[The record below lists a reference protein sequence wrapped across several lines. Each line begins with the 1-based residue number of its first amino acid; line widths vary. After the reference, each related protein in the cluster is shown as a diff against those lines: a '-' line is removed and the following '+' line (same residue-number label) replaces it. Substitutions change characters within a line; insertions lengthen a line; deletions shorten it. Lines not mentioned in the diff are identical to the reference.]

1 MSDDSSWSFA
11 AGLFVG
17 ALTGAA
23 LATLFTPRSGAQN
36 RETVRERGLVL
47 KARVN
52 EATTIARE
60 SANATATTLRG
71 TANTAV
77 DRVQSTAQTVRS
89 RVSDTAER
97 VSDTAE
103 RVGDRVSSIRQ
114 RGQDAIETTADS
126 ARDAIET
133 TAGTSETPVRRA
145 VARVYNT
152 PAPTSTADDLANR
165 VEAQTSVT
173 GRATEMT
180 EQAAGR
186 AEQAV
191 DTTVDTPR
199 SNTDAT
205 LSADVGTLPDTAA
218 VVNGANTLPSTTGT
232 RSTTGIHID
241 TTYSTPAAG
250 GTMAGQTEP
259 LTQPL
264 NVDAGT
270 ADTSTTAASSIE
282 NAANENDDTPGQL
295 GRNQVGN
302 RYRR

>member
-36 RETVRERGLVL
+36 RETVRDRGLVL

-52 EATTIARE
+52 EATTSARE

-77 DRVQSTAQTVRS
+77 DRVQSTVQTVRS
-89 RVSDTAER
+89 RVSDVTER

-103 RVGDRVSSIRQ
+103 RVGDRVSSITQ
-114 RGQDAIETTADS
+114 RGQDTPDTTADN
-126 ARDAIET
+126 ARDAMGT
-133 TAGTSETPVRRA
+133 TPNTIETPVRRA
-145 VARVYNT
+145 VAKVYNN
-152 PAPTSTADDLANR
+152 PAPTSTADDLADR
-165 VEAQTSVT
+165 VEAQTGVT
-173 GRATEMT
+173 DRATETT
-180 EQAAGR
+180 EQAVGR

-191 DTTVDTPR
+191 DTSV
-199 SNTDAT
+199 NT
-205 LSADVGTLPDTAA
+205 SGSDTAA
-218 VVNGANTLPSTTGT
+218 VINGANTLPSTTGM
-232 RSTTGIHID
+232 RGTTGIQID

-250 GTMAGQTEP
+250 ATTAGQTEP

-264 NVDAGT
+264 NVDAGL
-270 ADTSTTAASSIE
+270 ADTSSTTAASSTE
-282 NAANENDDTPGQL
+282 DAGNENDDNTQQL